1 MIKTS
6 LLAGSILALAM
17 AQALAQS
24 ALTPFGTL
32 DVTAENVHAGAV
44 GRQSRISSN
53 SSGFGFKG
61 SEGLAGGWKALY
73 QVEGG
78 INVDTGSGGLSTRDT
93 YVGLAGPLGMLR
105 LGFMTT
111 PMRALGGRLNY
122 VPGATSIA
130 NNLGVMTTLN
140 GLHAGLNSRLGNSVQ
155 YTLPAPAGW
164 TPTLLWSAGEARPQ
178 GFNDRS
184 LGAGINVEQGAW
196 FAGWAYENR
205 RAQQKLALGDSS
217 DWENR
222 LVLRHTAGPWSLGA
236 GWDRLGSRGLFG
248 GSHGAVQ
255 RDAWTV
261 GVVRRHG
268 PHDVMLHWSRAS
280 ALQCAGAALG
290 KGQCAA
296 ANMGATGARQVS
308 VLYHYVFS
316 KRSTLGLFFT
326 RIVNDGQAL
335 YDFDANPVVPSLS
348 QRQPG
353 ADPTGVGWGLRHAF

>member
-1 MIKTS
+1 MIRLT
-6 LLAGSILALAM
+6 LLTGPILALAM
-17 AQALAQS
+17 AQASAQS

-32 DVTAENVHAGAV
+32 DVTAEHVHAEGV
-44 GRQSRISSN
+44 SRQSRISSN
-53 SSGFGFKG
+53 SSGFGFRG
-61 SEGLAGGWKALY
+61 SESLGDGWKALY
-73 QVEGG
+73 QIEGG
-78 INVDTGSGGLSTRDT
+78 INVDSGTGGINSRDT

-111 PMRALGGRLNY
+111 PMRALGGRLNF

-155 YTLPAPAGW
+155 VTLPAPAGW

-184 LGAGINVEQGAW
+184 LGAGIHVEQGAW

-205 RAQQKLALGDSS
+205 RAQQKLALGNSS

-222 LVLRHTAGPWSLGA
+222 LVLRYTVGPWSLGA

-248 GSHGAVQ
+248 GSHGAVW
-255 RDAWTV
+255 RDAWTAGAV
-261 GVVRRHG
+261 WRHG
-268 PHDVMLHWSRAS
+268 LHDVMLHWSQAH
-280 ALQCAGAALG
+280 ALHCFGAALG
-290 KGQCAA
+290 KGQCAP
-296 ANMGATGARQVS
+296 ANIGATGARQVS
-308 VLYHYVFS
+308 LLYHYVFS
-316 KRSTLGLFFT
+316 KRSTVGLFFT
-326 RIVNDGQAL
+326 RIANDGQAL
-335 YDFDANPVVPSLS
+335 YDFDANPVVPTLS
-348 QRQPG
+348 QRRPG